1 MMSNHLLDCG
11 DESRRHTLLS
21 SECWNG
27 IDYVEV
33 ADDQLS
39 LCVYFFA
46 AAPTNLTPR
55 NIRIDGGRRIRGI
68 KVTNV
73 TPGPQDEERGAD
85 CLCVTLD
92 QYGDFSTYT
101 LRLVE
106 ATTEAPL
113 HGIDPR
119 YAQIEFNFKVACT
132 GDFDCAAAQPCPQEI
147 PAAPDIDYL
156 AKDYE
161 SFRQLLLDRLATT
174 MPDWRERHVPDLG
187 VTLVEL
193 LAYTADQLSA
203 YQDAVATEAYLD
215 TSRTRISVRRHARLV
230 DYRLHEGCNA
240 RAWLAI
246 GCDGEEPIHLPGDAY
261 FITAHADI
269 AAIAHGNSCKESDL
283 QFIAESSYEVFEQA
297 LAAVDGSYLF
307 GPHSTL
313 RFHTWGDQECCL
325 RKGATRATLR
335 APVPP
340 PPPPQGSETSN
351 ANTPRAA
358 ATVDT
363 RRANKASVA
372 DNAPVQTQL
381 KSGDVL
387 IFEEVLGPV
396 TGNRADADPTH
407 RQAVRLTQV
416 TYTRDELLDVAII
429 EIVWAPAD
437 ALTFTLCLSAR
448 LSAPDCRRISDVC
461 VARGNVILVDHGRWL
476 RGESLDCV
484 GIETVEGACG
494 CEGAITES
502 VEHPAHYAPSLSRAP
517 LIYSEVPPGAG
528 AASIALDQDPHQA
541 LPRIAIGAVVAGAA
555 QSVETWDARADLLD
569 SAADA
574 CDVVV
579 ETDDDGR
586 AHLRFGD
593 GRCGRQPT
601 PGSCFQ
607 ADYRIGVAL
616 AGNIAR
622 EAIEYVVF
630 RTETDSGGNL
640 RPRNPL
646 PARGGIAPESLVSA
660 KLAAPHAFRARLERA
675 ITADDY
681 AQLAEEDADLQRA
694 NARLT
699 WTGSWYEADVAID
712 PLGAEESGS
721 ALCRRID
728 RRLECFRRAGH
739 DLAVVPARYV
749 PLAITLHVCVMPD
762 YLSAQVAAAV
772 LDVLVSGRRTDG
784 KLAFFHPDNLSFG
797 TDVYASDLIAAA
809 HAVEGVQNVEL
820 IELRR
825 MADVAGAAAP
835 ESLDMATWEI
845 AQLDNDPDFPER
857 GVLKLQ
863 VGGGR

>member
-1 MMSNHLLDCG
+1 MSHHLLDCR

-21 SECWNG
+21 NERWNG

-33 ADDQLS
+33 ADDQRS
-39 LCVYFFA
+39 LRVYFFA

-68 KVTNV
+68 AVTGV

-85 CLCVTLD
+85 CLCITLD
-92 QYGDFSTYT
+92 RYGDFSPYT

-106 ATTEAPL
+106 AAGDEPQ

-119 YAQIEFNFKVACT
+119 YAQIDFNFKVACP
-132 GDFDCAAAQPCPQEI
+132 GDFDCAAAQPCAQEI
-147 PAAPDIDYL
+147 SAAPDIDYL

-161 SFRQLLLDRLATT
+161 SFRQVLLDRLATT
-174 MPDWRERHVPDLG
+174 LPDWRERHVPDLG

-215 TSRTRISVRRHARLV
+215 TARTRISVRRHARLV

-240 RAWLAI
+240 RAWVAI
-246 GCDGEEPIHLPGDAY
+246 GCTGEAPIHLPGDAY
-261 FITAHADI
+261 FVTAHEDI
-269 AAIAHGNSCKESDL
+269 AAIALGNSCKESDL
-283 QFIAESSYEVFEQA
+283 QFIAQSSYEVFEQA

-307 GPHSTL
+307 APHSIL
-313 RFHTWGDQECCL
+313 HFHTWGDQECCL
-325 RKGATRATLR
+325 RKGATRATLLS
-335 APVPP
+335 PVPTP
-340 PPPPQGSETSN
+340 TLPQGAETLD

-358 ATVDT
+358 ATVDA
-363 RRANKASVA
+363 RKAIKASVA
-372 DNAPVQTQL
+372 DSAPVQMQL

-387 IFEEVLGPV
+387 ILEEVLGPV
-396 TGNRADADPTH
+396 TGNPADADPTH

-429 EIVWAPAD
+429 EIEWAPAD

-448 LSAPDCRRISDVC
+448 LPAPDCRRIADVC

-484 GIETVEGACG
+484 GIATVEGACG
-494 CEGAITES
+494 CAGAITES
-502 VEHPAHYAPSLSRAP
+502 VERPAHYAPSLSRAP
-517 LIYSEVPPGAG
+517 LIYSEVPPVAG
-528 AASIALDQDPHQA
+528 AASIALEQDPHQA
-541 LPRIAIGAVVAGAA
+541 LPCITIGATVAGAA
-555 QSVETWDARADLLD
+555 RSVESWSARADLLA

-607 ADYRIGVAL
+607 ADYRVGVAV
-616 AGNIAR
+616 AGNVAR
-622 EAIEYVVF
+622 EAIAYVVF
-630 RTETDSGGNL
+630 RSESNSGGNV

-646 PARGGIAPESLVSA
+646 PARGGSAPESLVA
-660 KLAAPHAFRARLERA
+660 ARLAAPHAFRTRLERA

-681 AQLAEEDADLQRA
+681 AKLAAQDADLQRA
-694 NARLT
+694 NARLV

-712 PLGAEESGS
+712 PLGTEEASS
-721 ALCRRID
+721 ALCQRVD
-728 RRLECFRRAGH
+728 QKLECFRRAGH

-749 PLAITLHVCVMPD
+749 PLAITLHVCVKPD

-772 LDVLVSGRRTDG
+772 LDVLGSGRRADG

-797 TDVYASDLIAAA
+797 TDIHASDLIAAA
-809 HAVEGVQNVEL
+809 QAVEGVQNVEL
-820 IELRR
+820 VQLRR
-825 MADVAGAAAP
+825 LADVAGAVAP
-835 ESLDMATWEI
+835 DSLDIATWEI

-857 GVLKLQ
+857 GALKLQ